1 MTNASNE
8 GDLSDSE
15 SIFFPTRGE
24 NENTNDDLMNSAK
37 FTRSKS
43 SGTRKKNV
51 EKHDLEIENYDSEDN
66 VEDFEIRNSRELR
79 ANRESYENY
88 LKIFNTAQKAEE
100 LTAVNKLFDEN
111 HRLNSNRFSL
121 QNQTLT
127 KQKPMAKFLT
137 KKSKVLLFFY

>member
-1 MTNASNE
+1 MTSANE

-15 SIFFPTRGE
+15 SIFFPKTRDE
-24 NENTNDDLMNSAK
+24 NEDTNDDLMNSAK

-43 SGTRKKNV
+43 TGGRRKSA
-51 EKHDLEIENYDSEDN
+51 EKHDLEIQNYDSEDN
-66 VEDFEIRNSRELR
+66 VEEFEARNSREIS

-111 HRLNSNRFSL
+111 HRLNNNRFSL

-127 KQKPMAKFLT
+127 KQKPMTKFLT
-137 KKSKVLLFFY
+137 KKSKVFF